1 MLHTYTIQSDDL
13 SEIKEVIRGPEYLA
27 CLHDLLQELRRRAKY
42 NDVQVTTWDEAYRLF
57 LDTVRERAIDPIEE

>member
-1 MLHTYTIQSDDL
+1 MQHTYTIQSDDMA
-13 SEIKEVIRGPEYLA
+13 EIKAVMRGPEYLA

-42 NDVQVTTWDEAYRLF
+42 NEVQVTNWDEVYRLF